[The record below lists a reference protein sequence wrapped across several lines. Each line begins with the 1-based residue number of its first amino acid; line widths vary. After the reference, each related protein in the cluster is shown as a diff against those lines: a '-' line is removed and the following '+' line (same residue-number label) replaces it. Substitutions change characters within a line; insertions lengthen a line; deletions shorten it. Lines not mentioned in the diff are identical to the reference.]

1 LTYCWERLYVLGFLD
16 KRDNARI
23 EENGMTESQRDHGI
37 KRYCQSTFRSRT
49 YSELAADYIGGR
61 TTRELTFFNP
71 YPPYIVRGEGF
82 KIFDVD
88 GNERVDFFNNA
99 SSLIL
104 GHAHPVVV
112 KAVQDQLLN
121 GTAFHGPTPWEV
133 ELAKRICERV
143 RSIERVRFTNS
154 GTEAVMIALRAAK
167 AFTGKVNIG
176 KFEGGYH
183 GTYDPVCVSVH
194 PDLQKAGPSE
204 SPRAVAEPGISE
216 EFLREVVVMPFNNTN
231 AVERIVKK
239 ERDNLACV
247 IVEPMMG
254 AAGIIPARPGFLA
267 DLRKITLD
275 NDVLL
280 IFDEVQTF
288 RHSWGGAQELCG
300 VTPDLTVLAKL
311 IGGGFPVGA
320 FGGRKDIMEVFDS
333 ISGKA
338 RVTHGGTFN
347 GNPISMIA
355 GIATLE
361 QLSPRSYSRLN
372 RLGEEIRRGFSDLC
386 KQYHY
391 NARVTGEASF
401 MAIHFRDEEVWDYRG
416 AARASD
422 KAEQE
427 KLFFHFLNH
436 GIFPSKLRINLSMPM
451 RETEIHEFLNV
462 FEDYVKKVG
471 SLSS

>member
-1 LTYCWERLYVLGFLD
+1 MED
-16 KRDNARI
+16 I
-23 EENGMTESQRDHGI
+23 EENGMTKSQRDYVVEG
-37 KRYCQSTFRSRT
+37 YCQSTFRSRT
-49 YSELAADYIGGR
+49 YSELATNYIGGR

-82 KIFDVD
+82 RIFDVD
-88 GNERVDFFNNA
+88 GNERIDFFNNA

-104 GHAHPVVV
+104 GHAHPAVV
-112 KAVQDQLLN
+112 KAVQAQLVN

-143 RSIERVRFTNS
+143 RSMERVRFTNS

-167 AFTGKVNIG
+167 AFTGKVKIG

-183 GTYDPVCVSVH
+183 GTCDHVCVSVH
-194 PDLQKAGPSE
+194 PDPHKAGSAE
-204 SPRAVAEPGISE
+204 SPRPVAEPGISE
-216 EFLREVVVMPFNNTN
+216 AVLREVVVMPFNNSD
-231 AVERIVKK
+231 AVEKIVKK
-239 ERDNLACV
+239 ERDDLACV

-254 AAGIIPARPGFLA
+254 AAGIIPAKAGFLS

-280 IFDEVQTF
+280 IFDEVQTL
-288 RHSWGGAQELCG
+288 RHSWGGAQELYN

-320 FGGRKDIMEVFDS
+320 LGGRKDIMEVFDS

-338 RVTHGGTFN
+338 KITHGGTFN

-355 GIATLE
+355 GIATLD
-361 QLSPRSYSRLN
+361 QLSPRSYSRLS
-372 RLGEEIRRGFSDLC
+372 RLGEEIRRGVSDLC
-386 KQYHY
+386 KQYGY
-391 NARVTGEASF
+391 KARVTGEASF
-401 MAIHFRDEEVWDYRG
+401 MAIHFTDEEVWNYRS
-416 AARASD
+416 AAKGSN
-422 KAEQE
+422 KAKQE

-436 GIFPSKLRINLSMPM
+436 GIFPSKLRLNLSVPM

-462 FEDYVKKVG
+462 FEDYVKKQR
-471 SLSS
+471 